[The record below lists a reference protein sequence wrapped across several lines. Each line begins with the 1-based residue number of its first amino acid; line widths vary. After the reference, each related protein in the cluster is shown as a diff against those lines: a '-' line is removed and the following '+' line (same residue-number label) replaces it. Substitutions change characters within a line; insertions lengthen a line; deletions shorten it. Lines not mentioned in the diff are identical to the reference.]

1 VAEVVTPLCELAV
14 IAVLPLERFEVSRTK
29 PLEARTVIRTPSLP
43 KSAVVSGESLDAYRT
58 FQTAVDAILDR
69 VVSPIAASAVCHNP
83 KIDRRGIASKTQ
95 PRTRATTRTRR
106 PALALSTSSSSPKND
121 LANKSPFHK
130 PNSNQFG
137 KKSLFDVRG
146 YLGPEPACK
155 WVITLTIPYAEGRM
169 PQRKR
174 RPRTT
179 PDFAAIEE
187 LTANLLATH
196 GESGLRIEELQR
208 ATGVSKSSLYGK
220 YGGRDGLV
228 AAGLMVLYERHYR
241 ETIGV
246 IDEVV
251 RTAQSRDELMKRFRQ
266 LTHYVANQQRTTE
279 RLHRAAVLAGTI
291 ARPELRAKVVA
302 LQSAMMEDL
311 ARSIDLARIRGFAKE
326 GHSSRVLANFISA
339 LTFGRIIV
347 AFDNNLPAD
356 ELEQWTDAA
365 MEMFSELL
373 FAD

>member
-1 VAEVVTPLCELAV
+1 
-14 IAVLPLERFEVSRTK
+14 
-29 PLEARTVIRTPSLP
+29 
-43 KSAVVSGESLDAYRT
+43 
-58 FQTAVDAILDR
+58 
-69 VVSPIAASAVCHNP
+69 
-83 KIDRRGIASKTQ
+83 
-95 PRTRATTRTRR
+95 
-106 PALALSTSSSSPKND
+106 
-121 LANKSPFHK
+121 
-130 PNSNQFG
+130 
-137 KKSLFDVRG
+137 
-146 YLGPEPACK
+146 
-155 WVITLTIPYAEGRM
+155 M

-187 LTANLLATH
+187 LTANLLAAH

-251 RTAQSRDELMKRFRQ
+251 RTSQSRDELMERFRQ
-266 LTHYVANQQRTTE
+266 LTHYVADLKRTTE

-302 LQSAMMEDL
+302 LAVSTLPEFEASPNRVTRLEYSRTSFLHLPSDVSSLRSTTICRLMSSSNGRTPEWRCSDHSSSLTEIRQRAAARAATKFAITL
-311 ARSIDLARIRGFAKE
+311 AARSARPTGGGPIGKRASPT
-326 GHSSRVLANFISA
+326 SSPR
-339 LTFGRIIV
+339 
-347 AFDNNLPAD
+347 
-356 ELEQWTDAA
+356 
-365 MEMFSELL
+365 
-373 FAD
+373 

>member
-1 VAEVVTPLCELAV
+1 
-14 IAVLPLERFEVSRTK
+14 
-29 PLEARTVIRTPSLP
+29 
-43 KSAVVSGESLDAYRT
+43 
-58 FQTAVDAILDR
+58 
-69 VVSPIAASAVCHNP
+69 
-83 KIDRRGIASKTQ
+83 
-95 PRTRATTRTRR
+95 
-106 PALALSTSSSSPKND
+106 
-121 LANKSPFHK
+121 
-130 PNSNQFG
+130 
-137 KKSLFDVRG
+137 
-146 YLGPEPACK
+146 
-155 WVITLTIPYAEGRM
+155 M

-187 LTANLLATH
+187 LTANLLAAH

-251 RTAQSRDELMKRFRQ
+251 RTSQSRDELVERFRQ
-266 LTHYVANQQRTTE
+266 LTHYVADLKRTTE

-302 LQSAMMEDL
+302 LQSDMMKDL
-311 ARSIDLARIRGFAKE
+311 ARSIDLARVRGFVKQ
-326 GHSSRVLANFISA
+326 GYSSRVLANFISA

-347 AFDNNLPAD
+347 AFDNDLPAD
-356 ELEQWTDAA
+356 ELQQWTDAG
-365 MEMFSELL
+365 MEMLGSLF

>member
-1 VAEVVTPLCELAV
+1 
-14 IAVLPLERFEVSRTK
+14 
-29 PLEARTVIRTPSLP
+29 
-43 KSAVVSGESLDAYRT
+43 
-58 FQTAVDAILDR
+58 
-69 VVSPIAASAVCHNP
+69 
-83 KIDRRGIASKTQ
+83 
-95 PRTRATTRTRR
+95 
-106 PALALSTSSSSPKND
+106 
-121 LANKSPFHK
+121 
-130 PNSNQFG
+130 
-137 KKSLFDVRG
+137 
-146 YLGPEPACK
+146 
-155 WVITLTIPYAEGRM
+155 M

-187 LTANLLATH
+187 LTANLLAAH

-251 RTAQSRDELMKRFRQ
+251 RTSQSRDELVERFRQ
-266 LTHYVANQQRTTE
+266 LTHYVADLKRTTE

-302 LQSAMMEDL
+302 LQSDMMKDL
-311 ARSIDLARIRGFAKE
+311 ARSIDLARVRGFAKQ
-326 GHSSRVLANFISA
+326 GYSSRVLANFISA

-347 AFDNNLPAD
+347 AFDNDLPAD
-356 ELEQWTDAA
+356 ELQQWTDVG
-365 MEMFSELL
+365 MEMLGSL
-373 FAD
+373 FFTD

>member
-1 VAEVVTPLCELAV
+1 
-14 IAVLPLERFEVSRTK
+14 
-29 PLEARTVIRTPSLP
+29 
-43 KSAVVSGESLDAYRT
+43 
-58 FQTAVDAILDR
+58 
-69 VVSPIAASAVCHNP
+69 
-83 KIDRRGIASKTQ
+83 
-95 PRTRATTRTRR
+95 
-106 PALALSTSSSSPKND
+106 
-121 LANKSPFHK
+121 
-130 PNSNQFG
+130 
-137 KKSLFDVRG
+137 
-146 YLGPEPACK
+146 
-155 WVITLTIPYAEGRM
+155 M

-246 IDEVV
+246 IDEIV

-347 AFDNNLPAD
+347 AFDNNLPPD

>member
-1 VAEVVTPLCELAV
+1 MA
-14 IAVLPLERFEVSRTK
+14 
-29 PLEARTVIRTPSLP
+29 
-43 KSAVVSGESLDAYRT
+43 
-58 FQTAVDAILDR
+58 
-69 VVSPIAASAVCHNP
+69 
-83 KIDRRGIASKTQ
+83 
-95 PRTRATTRTRR
+95 
-106 PALALSTSSSSPKND
+106 
-121 LANKSPFHK
+121 
-130 PNSNQFG
+130 
-137 KKSLFDVRG
+137 
-146 YLGPEPACK
+146 
-155 WVITLTIPYAEGRM
+155 
-169 PQRKR
+169 QRKR

-187 LTANLLATH
+187 LAANLLAAH

-228 AAGLMVLYERHYR
+228 AAGLLVLYERHYR

-251 RTAQSRDELMKRFRQ
+251 RTAQTRDELVNRFRQ

-291 ARPELRAKVVA
+291 ARSELRAKVVA

-311 ARSIDLARIRGFAKE
+311 ARSIDLARVRGFAKQ

-347 AFDNNLPAD
+347 AFDDGLPAD
-356 ELEQWTDAA
+356 ELEQWTDTA
-365 MEMFSELL
+365 MDMLGALF

>member
-1 VAEVVTPLCELAV
+1 
-14 IAVLPLERFEVSRTK
+14 
-29 PLEARTVIRTPSLP
+29 
-43 KSAVVSGESLDAYRT
+43 
-58 FQTAVDAILDR
+58 
-69 VVSPIAASAVCHNP
+69 
-83 KIDRRGIASKTQ
+83 
-95 PRTRATTRTRR
+95 
-106 PALALSTSSSSPKND
+106 
-121 LANKSPFHK
+121 
-130 PNSNQFG
+130 
-137 KKSLFDVRG
+137 
-146 YLGPEPACK
+146 
-155 WVITLTIPYAEGRM
+155 M

-187 LTANLLATH
+187 LTANLLAAH

-251 RTAQSRDELMKRFRQ
+251 RTSQSRDELVERFRQ
-266 LTHYVANQQRTTE
+266 LTHYVADLKRTTE

-302 LQSAMMEDL
+302 LQSEVMKDL
-311 ARSIDLARIRGFAKE
+311 ARSIDLARVRGFAKQ
-326 GHSSRVLANFISA
+326 GYSSRVLANFISA

-347 AFDNNLPAD
+347 AFDNDLPAD
-356 ELEQWTDAA
+356 ELQQWTDAGT
-365 MEMFSELL
+365 EMLGSLF

>member
-1 VAEVVTPLCELAV
+1 
-14 IAVLPLERFEVSRTK
+14 
-29 PLEARTVIRTPSLP
+29 
-43 KSAVVSGESLDAYRT
+43 
-58 FQTAVDAILDR
+58 
-69 VVSPIAASAVCHNP
+69 
-83 KIDRRGIASKTQ
+83 
-95 PRTRATTRTRR
+95 
-106 PALALSTSSSSPKND
+106 
-121 LANKSPFHK
+121 
-130 PNSNQFG
+130 
-137 KKSLFDVRG
+137 
-146 YLGPEPACK
+146 
-155 WVITLTIPYAEGRM
+155 M

-187 LTANLLATH
+187 LTANLLAAH

-251 RTAQSRDELMKRFRQ
+251 RTSQSRDELVERFRQ
-266 LTHYVANQQRTTE
+266 LTHYVADLKRTTE

-302 LQSAMMEDL
+302 LQSEVMKDL
-311 ARSIDLARIRGFAKE
+311 ARSIDLARVRGFAKQ
-326 GHSSRVLANFISA
+326 GYSSRVLANFISA

-347 AFDNNLPAD
+347 AFDNDLPAD
-356 ELEQWTDAA
+356 ELQQWTDAG
-365 MEMFSELL
+365 MEMLGSLF